1 MNGRGPRWT
10 LYLPIV
16 IFTLAGIAIGSYVW
30 ATESIEIRWAA
41 IAVAIAFV
49 SVGLGAQGFLIARYT
64 DNKLGEL
71 SQTLIRLET
80 LQNEIKAEQEK
91 QKSTNTPVIASMTAL
106 SQLVEFFGKK
116 KADEGQSNEKS

>member
-1 MNGRGPRWT
+1 MRNERGKWR
-10 LYLPIV
+10 LYLPFVLCIV
-16 IFTLAGIAIGSYVW
+16 IAVAFVGCVFIVEA
-30 ATESIEIRWAA
+30 IEIRWAA
-41 IAVAIAFV
+41 FAVAIAFG
-49 SVGLGAQGFLIARYT
+49 SVALSTQGLITARYT

-71 SQTLIRLET
+71 NQTLIRLET

-116 KADEGQSNEKS
+116 KADEG

>member
-1 MNGRGPRWT
+1 MRNGWGKWQ
-10 LYLPIV
+10 LYFPLVCSIV
-16 IFTLAGIAIGSYVW
+16 LAVAMAGYVFIA
-30 ATESIEIRWAA
+30 ESIETRWAA

-64 DNKLGEL
+64 DNKLVEL

-116 KADEGQSNEKS
+116 KAGEGQSNENT